1 MEHKFSANMTDVDSM
16 YFPNDIQPSA
26 DDNYA
31 YCQVYKEDNE
41 LRPYALEF
49 GPGLV
54 HLIIS
59 Y

>member
-31 YCQVYKEDNE
+31 YCQVYKENNE
-41 LRPYALEF
+41 FRPYALDF
-49 GPGLV
+49 RLGLV
-54 HLIIS
+54 
-59 Y
+59 